1 MSLGSPPPDAVVRA
15 RTSSQGSLGSY
26 QSQDRPSDPCDFSQV
41 QGLSST
47 GDTFLLN
54 TVAAILNSKSF
65 TRNSV
70 IFITWDESDFT

>member
-1 MSLGSPPPDAVVRA
+1 
-15 RTSSQGSLGSY
+15 
-26 QSQDRPSDPCDFSQV
+26 V